1 MANFLY
7 KVQERNRLHQKGV
20 LTRFSINCYGYQETI
35 EDMRSE
41 KMKMFEK
48 LKSDRGS
55 KEYEE
60 WFLKYRPCDKVNTK
74 KTQKT
79 KTQKTKTKK
88 LKTKKTKTKKTKTKK
103 NQKNKK

>member
-60 WFLKYRPCDKVNTK
+60 WFLKYRPGDKVNTK

-79 KTQKTKTKK
+79 QKTQKTKTKK
-88 LKTKKTKTKKTKTKK
+88 LKTKKTKTKK